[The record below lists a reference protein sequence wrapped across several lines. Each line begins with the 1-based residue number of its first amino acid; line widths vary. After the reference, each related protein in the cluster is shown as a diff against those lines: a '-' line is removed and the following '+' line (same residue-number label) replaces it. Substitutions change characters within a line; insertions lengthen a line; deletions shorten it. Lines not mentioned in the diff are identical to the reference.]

1 MSRTGRLA
9 GSALAATL
17 TVVISGC
24 GALTGAGD
32 LPTASVGS
40 FSARSYPA
48 APSET
53 SARAPS
59 PVVAP
64 PPSSVP
70 GSPPVTTVE
79 VPRTTPPAEVPDPPA
94 PAPPDP
100 GCPDRTGPGDVVWV
114 DTPVLEHDRDYHSLA
129 DWLSPRVPA
138 DWTAPADFAGGDIT
152 VCVQLLSV
160 ADPAAFPVWYTVGW
174 GRGDGQDGYI
184 RMGSRFEEVG
194 QVVETRLPVKAF
206 QRVEGGYDAGDV
218 GDDWDWTRAFSPPN
232 GDTWGDAPPYPLTVK
247 VRITLHPA

>member
-1 MSRTGRLA
+1 VV
-9 GSALAATL
+9 TL
-17 TVVISGC
+17 TLVISGC
-24 GALTGAGD
+24 GALTGAGG

-40 FSARSYPA
+40 FAAGSYPA
-48 APSET
+48 APET
-53 SARAPS
+53 SAQASSPGSPS
-59 PVVAP
+59 PLASPP
-64 PPSSVP
+64 PPSERTP
-70 GSPPVTTVE
+70 APLTTE
-79 VPRTTPPAEVPDPPA
+79 VPATTPAAEVPDPPA
-94 PAPPDP
+94 PATPGP

-129 DWLSPRVPA
+129 DWLSPQVPA

-184 RMGSRFEEVG
+184 RMGSRFEAVG
-194 QVVETRLPVKAF
+194 QVVETRMPVKAF